1 MNLFNIAQERLALMA
16 EIEAND
22 GELSPEMEEAL
33 AINQADFD
41 EKATAYFHM
50 IRQTEGEQSAIDAES
65 SRLALLSKSK
75 GKMIDRLKGNLLEAL
90 KLYGHDDNGI
100 RRFNGGTFNLSTRKS
115 TSTEILDESLVP
127 DEFKV
132 RKETFTISK
141 TTIKNAI
148 ELGQIVPGAELKTN
162 YSLQIK

>member
-50 IRQTEGEQSAIDAES
+50 IRQTEGEQSAIDAGQAGSFSFWRCS
-65 SRLALLSKSK
+65 SSSSILTLAFS
-75 GKMIDRLKGNLLEAL
+75 IA
-90 KLYGHDDNGI
+90 
-100 RRFNGGTFNLSTRKS
+100 
-115 TSTEILDESLVP
+115 
-127 DEFKV
+127 
-132 RKETFTISK
+132 
-141 TTIKNAI
+141 
-148 ELGQIVPGAELKTN
+148 
-162 YSLQIK
+162 